1 MADLPLLLFL
11 IVCGYSL
18 WRLLGWTKSFR
29 KRFYAERFGEAGEA
43 RSQRIINS
51 TFDPNIYHRFHNLI
65 IPTDNGTT
73 QVDHLLI
80 SSFGL
85 FIIET
90 KAMVG
95 WIFGTESQ
103 ASWTKIN
110 YQNRLSFQ
118 NPLKQNYRHIKCLSD
133 YLKIKIGINIPIRK
147 FHSVIFFVGDGA
159 KLKVEMPSN
168 VIVREYEL
176 GRHIKSFK
184 KKLIAGPQLDLII
197 NCIQE
202 LKDDPSLD
210 HDVHMESLYIRHN
223 SPAKCPRCGGMLR
236 ERKARGSSFLGC
248 SNYPRC
254 RFTRKS

>member
-118 NPLKQNYRHIKCLSD
+118 YHEEKEETIKKD
-133 YLKIKIGINIPIRK
+133 ERMIDEEIKRK
-147 FHSVIFFVGDGA
+147 
-159 KLKVEMPSN
+159 EMFEQKM
-168 VIVREYEL
+168 I
-176 GRHIKSFK
+176 
-184 KKLIAGPQLDLII
+184 
-197 NCIQE
+197 
-202 LKDDPSLD
+202 
-210 HDVHMESLYIRHN
+210 
-223 SPAKCPRCGGMLR
+223 
-236 ERKARGSSFLGC
+236 
-248 SNYPRC
+248 
-254 RFTRKS
+254 